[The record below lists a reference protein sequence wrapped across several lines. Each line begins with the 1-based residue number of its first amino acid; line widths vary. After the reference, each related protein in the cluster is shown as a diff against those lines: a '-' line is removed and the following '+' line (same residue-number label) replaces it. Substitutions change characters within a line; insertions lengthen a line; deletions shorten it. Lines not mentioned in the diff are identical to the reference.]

1 MRVSLCR
8 CPTCPSRLRIS
19 NLASCPRF
27 PVQGFSATTAWSGLR
42 IRCLVVNGRIPICSN
57 TGVFQLLRSLL
68 TSHRF
73 SSLQKSTPSLRVW
86 LSPPMYAYRTN
97 FRHSGLPSIRNYGMK
112 WAPRLHPSLSA
123 TEFRRSGCRR
133 TLRRAFQL
141 LSLIAPAL
149 SSLKLAAR
157 TADTKARRARER
169 FPPMPLSTMA
179 KAPENRKVM
188 DSSVWPGGTCSSF

>member
-27 PVQGFSATTAWSGLR
+27 PVQAATTAWSGLR

-112 WAPRLHPSLSA
+112 WAPRLRPSLSA

-133 TLRRAFQL
+133 TFAESISATFSHRPRSVEFEAGRQNGRYKSTKSPRAIP
-141 LSLIAPAL
+141 SD
-149 SSLKLAAR
+149 AAKYHGQGPR
-157 TADTKARRARER
+157 KSKSDGFLGLARRY
-169 FPPMPLSTMA
+169 M
-179 KAPENRKVM
+179 
-188 DSSVWPGGTCSSF
+188 